1 MMQRFSLTGRFRRSF
16 RWLSSASFALLIIAS
31 LAACGGGS
39 PTTSSG
45 SGSTTTGP
53 VKLTFWSWVPG
64 IDKSVALWNSTHPD
78 IQVTVNNVGSG
89 PAEYD
94 KLFTAIK
101 ANNEPDL
108 GQVEFQYLPTFETTG
123 GLVDL
128 SQYGAASVQSQFVPW
143 TWSQVTLGSS
153 IYAIPQDSGPMA
165 MYYRADI
172 FKKYNL
178 PVPTTWAQ
186 YADDAAKLHAA
197 DPNEYITDFPPKE
210 PGWFT
215 GLLWQAGGQLFG
227 INGQSW
233 KVSINNSTAQ
243 QVASYWQNMLSNKL
257 VKTEPDFV
265 NAWYHD
271 LATGTV
277 ATWISAVWGASTIS
291 SNAPQA
297 SGDWRVAPIPQ
308 WTAGQTADGNW
319 GGSTTVVFKD
329 TKYPKQAAEFA
340 MWLNTNQQSINY
352 MIKGASIFPAAAAAD
367 SSSLLSSPLAYYG
380 NQNVFQLFK
389 QASPEVNVNFKWGP
403 TINQVY
409 TDMGD
414 DFANVVNGQGTLS
427 SALDTIQQQTITFM
441 KSQGFSVTS

>member
-1 MMQRFSLTGRFRRSF
+1 MQY
-16 RWLSSASFALLIIAS
+16 LSSAARVRRFVFTSFALFVVLA

-39 PTTSSG
+39 TST
-45 SGSTTTGP
+45 GSTSTSTAPTGP

-64 IDKSVALWNSTHPD
+64 IDKSVAAFNASHPD
-78 IQVTVNNVGSG
+78 IQVSLSNVGSG
-89 PAEYD
+89 PTEYT

-108 GQVEFQYLPTFETTG
+108 GQVEFQYVPTFEATG
-123 GLVDL
+123 GLVDMAP
-128 SQYGAASVQSQFVPW
+128 YGAASIKSQFVPW
-143 TWSQVTLGSS
+143 TWSQVTLGNSV
-153 IYAIPQDSGPMA
+153 YAIPQDSGPVA

-215 GLLWQAGGQLFG
+215 GLIWQAGGQLSS

-233 KVSINNSTAQ
+233 NVSINSPQAK
-243 QVASYWQNMLSNKL
+243 QVADYWQTMLSNKL
-257 VKTEPDFV
+257 VKTEPDFA

-271 LATGTV
+271 LQTGSV

-291 SNAPQA
+291 SNAPQS
-297 SGDWRVAPIPQ
+297 SGNWRVAPTPQ
-308 WTAGQTADGNW
+308 WQAGQTSDGNW

-329 TKYPKQAAEFA
+329 TKYPKQATEFA
-340 MWLNTNQQSINY
+340 MWLNTNSGSIDD
-352 MIKGASIFPAAAAAD
+352 MIKGASIYPASIAGD
-367 SSSLLSSPLAYYG
+367 NSSLLSTPLPFYG
-380 NQNVFQLFK
+380 NQDVFGLFK
-389 QASPEVNVNFKWGP
+389 TASSQVNVNFQWGP
-403 TINQVY
+403 TIDQVY

-414 DFANVVNGQGTLS
+414 AFANVANGQGTLS
-427 SALDTIQQQTITFM
+427 AALDTVQQKTVTFM
-441 KSQGFSVTS
+441 KTQGFSVSG